1 MIDGTGFCMV
11 ICIIIGKEKKEVCDV
26 LRNPFRD
33 MDAKNLR
40 RSSDLLKK
48 QNDYQKIVN
57 KRLNIAA
64 IVTVLLFMVI
74 AVRLIDIQ
82 VRQQDDYTTK
92 LESYSMKKQVT
103 STPRGQMLDRNGNL
117 IVKTVNSMNI
127 TYYPTEHATVDE
139 QWELAMQFAKQFKVS
154 GENLTFRDLQDAY
167 ITLHTDEKGYND
179 QANHLLSEEE
189 LKLSND
195 EIYQLK
201 LSRINE
207 AMINEEMNDET
218 KAAWVVYSAMEVNSQ
233 SSHSR
238 VILEG
243 VDDDQVAYLTEHKSD
258 YPGFDVDFSSWSREY
273 PYENTFKDVI
283 GQVTTSKQ
291 GLPSELMQYYTA
303 KGYEMNARVGR
314 SGLEQQYEDLL
325 SGTSKV
331 STIKYDEDGTPIF
344 TEVNPG
350 KKGYDLQLTIDIKLQ
365 QKIDQILKTVLER
378 HANNANRVDMNQL
391 YVSLMNPNTGEIYAM
406 SGQTRLDGDIVNYAS
421 GNYIVDYTPGS
432 VVKGATVYMGLTEG
446 VVTKNDTF
454 NDSVAIQIQGTP
466 AISSYSAH
474 GWVNAVNALAV
485 SSNIYMVNV
494 ALRLAGATYIPN
506 GPLIVDDPAS
516 VYKKMRGYYS
526 MFGLGVLTGLDIP
539 NEQLGFRGS
548 TGDAGNLLYF
558 SFGQYDNYTPIQLLQ
573 YAATVANGGTKV
585 EPRLVSGAYGVNSTS
600 LVYTNNVE
608 VLSTLPG
615 AKDNIQTVQ
624 EGFRACVTT
633 GNCGAKM
640 RSSKYSIAAKTGTAE
655 VTIEGG
661 KASTNASM
669 IGYWPYEKPEVA
681 FVCSAPTSSNTTTG
695 SSRLQ
700 TNICYDE
707 IMPEVINAFYGE

>member
-1 MIDGTGFCMV
+1 M
-11 ICIIIGKEKKEVCDV
+11 

-33 MDAKNLR
+33 LDAKNLR

-57 KRLNIAA
+57 KRLNIAT
-64 IVTVLLFMVI
+64 IITVLLFMVV
-74 AVRLIDIQ
+74 AARLIDIQ

-92 LESYSMKKQVT
+92 LESYSLKKQVI
-103 STPRGQMLDRNGNL
+103 STPRGQMLDRNGKL
-117 IVKTVNSMNI
+117 VVKTVNSMNI
-127 TYYPTEHATVDE
+127 TYFPIKGTSSDE
-139 QWELAMQFAKQFKVS
+139 QWELAQQFAKQFHVS
-154 GENLTFRDLQDAY
+154 GDDLTLRDLQDAY
-167 ITLHTDEKGYND
+167 ITLHTNEKGYND

-189 LKLSND
+189 MKLSND

-201 LSRINE
+201 LSRITE
-207 AMINEEMNDET
+207 AMINEEMDADT
-218 KAAWVVYSAMEVNSQ
+218 RAAWVVYSAMEVNSQ

-243 VDDDQVAYLTEHKSD
+243 IDDDQVAYLTEHKSD

-273 PYENTFKDVI
+273 PYESTFRDVI

-331 STIKYDEDGTPIF
+331 STIKYDEDGIPIF
-344 TEVNPG
+344 TEVNSG
-350 KKGYDLQLTIDIKLQ
+350 KKGYDLQLTIDIELQ
-365 QKIDQILKTVLER
+365 QKIDQILKSVLER
-378 HANNANRVDMNQL
+378 HANNANRPDMNSL
-391 YVSLMNPNTGEIYAM
+391 YVSLMNPKSGEVYAM
-406 SGQTRLDGDIVNYAS
+406 SGQTRLDGELINYAS

-432 VVKGATVYMGLTEG
+432 VVKGATVYMGLAEG
-446 VVTKNDTF
+446 VVTRNDTF

-466 AISSYSAH
+466 AISSYSKN
-474 GWVNAVNALAV
+474 GWVNAVSALAV

-494 ALRLAGATYIPN
+494 AMRLAGTSYIPN
-506 GPLIVDDPAS
+506 GPLLVDDPSA

-526 MFGLGVLTGLDIP
+526 MFGLGVLTGLDVP
-539 NEQLGFRGS
+539 NEQLGFTGS
-548 TGDAGNLLYF
+548 TGDAGSLLYF

-573 YAATVANGGTKV
+573 YAATVANGGNKV
-585 EPRLVSGAYGVNSTS
+585 QPRLVSGAYGVNSTS
-600 LVYTNNVE
+600 LVYTNGVE
-608 VLSTLPG
+608 VLSTLSG
-615 AKDNIQTVQ
+615 EKDHIQTVQ
-624 EGFRACVTT
+624 EGFRACVTS

-640 RSSKYSIAAKTGTAE
+640 RSSSHEIAAKTGTAE

-661 KASTNASM
+661 KPSTNASM
-669 IGYWPYEKPEVA
+669 IGYWPYNNPEVA
-681 FVCSAPTSSNTTTG
+681 FVCAAPTSSNTSTG
-695 SSRLQ
+695 GSRLQ

-707 IMPEVINAFYGE
+707 IMPEVIKAFYGE